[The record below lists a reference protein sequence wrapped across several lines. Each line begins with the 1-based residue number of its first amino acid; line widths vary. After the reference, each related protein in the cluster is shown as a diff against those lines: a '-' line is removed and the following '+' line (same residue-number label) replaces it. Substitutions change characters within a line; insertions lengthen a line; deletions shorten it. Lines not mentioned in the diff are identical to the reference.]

1 MLILPLTCLENLS
14 LANNTLANGWITASC
29 QTIMS
34 PKPYIKVKCYKQ
46 QKWTFKN
53 VRLTTFPKQQLHSIS
68 IFSMFVHPCLL
79 LHYAVLFIPSFIVL
93 CGYLCFAQFGGVLP
107 LFEFWWISWYSSFNS
122 LCLLYSKH
130 PHIRTHD
137 FRVQAD
143 LVLIYWVLSEKSV
156 RCS

>member
-1 MLILPLTCLENLS
+1 MVESQLHVKQSCLPSLIS
-14 LANNTLANGWITASC
+14 
-29 QTIMS
+29 
-34 PKPYIKVKCYKQ
+34 
-46 QKWTFKN
+46 KWNVTNSKN
-53 VRLTTFPKQQLHSIS
+53 ELLKTVRLTTFPKQQLHSIS

-130 PHIRTHD
+130 PHNFIRTHE

>member
-1 MLILPLTCLENLS
+1 MVESQLHVKQSCLPSLIS
-14 LANNTLANGWITASC
+14 
-29 QTIMS
+29 
-34 PKPYIKVKCYKQ
+34 
-46 QKWTFKN
+46 KWNVTNSKN
-53 VRLTTFPKQQLHSIS
+53 ELLKTVRLTTFPKQQLHSIS
-68 IFSMFVHPCLL
+68 IFSMFVHLCLL

-122 LCLLYSKH
+122 LCLLHSKH

-143 LVLIYWVLSEKSV
+143 LVLIYWVLSEKLV

>member
-1 MLILPLTCLENLS
+1 MVESQLHVKQSCLPSLIS
-14 LANNTLANGWITASC
+14 
-29 QTIMS
+29 
-34 PKPYIKVKCYKQ
+34 
-46 QKWTFKN
+46 KWNVTNSKN
-53 VRLTTFPKQQLHSIS
+53 ELLKTVRLTTFPKQQLHSIS

-93 CGYLCFAQFGGVLP
+93 CGYLCFAQFGEVLP

-143 LVLIYWVLSEKSV
+143 LVLIYWVLCEKSAW

>member
-1 MLILPLTCLENLS
+1 MVESQLHVKQSCLPSLIS
-14 LANNTLANGWITASC
+14 
-29 QTIMS
+29 
-34 PKPYIKVKCYKQ
+34 
-46 QKWTFKN
+46 KWNVTNSKN
-53 VRLTTFPKQQLHSIS
+53 ELLKTVRLTTFPKQQLHSIS
-68 IFSMFVHPCLL
+68 IFSMFVHPCVL

-93 CGYLCFAQFGGVLP
+93 CGYLCFAQFGEVLP

>member
-1 MLILPLTCLENLS
+1 MVESQLHVKQSCLPSLIS
-14 LANNTLANGWITASC
+14 
-29 QTIMS
+29 
-34 PKPYIKVKCYKQ
+34 
-46 QKWTFKN
+46 KWNVTNSKN
-53 VRLTTFPKQQLHSIS
+53 ELLKTVRLTTSFQNNNCILFQSS
-68 IFSMFVHPCLL
+68 PCLSTRAFSCIML
-79 LHYAVLFIPSFIVL
+79 CYLYPHSLFCAVIYVSLNLVH
-93 CGYLCFAQFGGVLP
+93 GVLP

>member
-1 MLILPLTCLENLS
+1 MVESQLHVKQSCLPS
-14 LANNTLANGWITASC
+14 L
-29 QTIMS
+29 MS
-34 PKPYIKVKCYKQ
+34 
-46 QKWTFKN
+46 KWNVTNSKN
-53 VRLTTFPKQQLHSIS
+53 ELLKTVRLTTFPKQQLHSIS
-68 IFSMFVHPCLL
+68 IFSMFVHPCVL

-93 CGYLCFAQFGGVLP
+93 CGYLCFAQFGEVLP

-143 LVLIYWVLSEKSV
+143 LVLIYWVLSEKLV

>member
-1 MLILPLTCLENLS
+1 MVESQLHVKQSCLPSLISKRNVTNS
-14 LANNTLANGWITASC
+14 
-29 QTIMS
+29 
-34 PKPYIKVKCYKQ
+34 
-46 QKWTFKN
+46 KN
-53 VRLTTFPKQQLHSIS
+53 ELLKTVRLTTFPKQQLHSIS
-68 IFSMFVHPCLL
+68 IFSMFVHPCVL
-79 LHYAVLFIPSFIVL
+79 LHYAVLLIPSFIVL
-93 CGYLCFAQFGGVLP
+93 CGYLCFAQFGEVLP

-143 LVLIYWVLSEKSV
+143 LVLIYWVLNKKSV

>member
-1 MLILPLTCLENLS
+1 MVESQLHVKQSCLPSLIS
-14 LANNTLANGWITASC
+14 
-29 QTIMS
+29 
-34 PKPYIKVKCYKQ
+34 
-46 QKWTFKN
+46 KWNVTNSKN
-53 VRLTTFPKQQLHSIS
+53 ELLKTVRLTTFPKQQLHSIS
-68 IFSMFVHPCLL
+68 IFSMFVHLCVL

-93 CGYLCFAQFGGVLP
+93 CGYLCFAQFGEVLP

>member
-1 MLILPLTCLENLS
+1 MVESQLHVKQSCLPSLIS
-14 LANNTLANGWITASC
+14 
-29 QTIMS
+29 
-34 PKPYIKVKCYKQ
+34 
-46 QKWTFKN
+46 KWNVTNSKN
-53 VRLTTFPKQQLHSIS
+53 ELLKTVRLTTFPKQQLQSIS
-68 IFSMFVHPCLL
+68 IVFMFVHPCLL

-93 CGYLCFAQFGGVLP
+93 CGYLCFAQFGEVLP

-143 LVLIYWVLSEKSV
+143 LVLIYWVLNKKSV

>member
-1 MLILPLTCLENLS
+1 MVESQLHVKQSCLPSLIS
-14 LANNTLANGWITASC
+14 
-29 QTIMS
+29 
-34 PKPYIKVKCYKQ
+34 
-46 QKWTFKN
+46 KWNVTNSKN
-53 VRLTTFPKQQLHSIS
+53 ELLKTVRLTTFPKQQLHSIS
-68 IFSMFVHPCLL
+68 IFSMFVHPCVL

-93 CGYLCFAQFGGVLP
+93 CSYLCFAQFGEVLP

-122 LCLLYSKH
+122 LCLPYSKH

>member
-1 MLILPLTCLENLS
+1 MVESQLHVKQSCLPSLIS
-14 LANNTLANGWITASC
+14 
-29 QTIMS
+29 
-34 PKPYIKVKCYKQ
+34 
-46 QKWTFKN
+46 KWNVTNSKN
-53 VRLTTFPKQQLHSIS
+53 ELLKTVRLTTFPKQQLQSIS
-68 IFSMFVHPCLL
+68 IAFMFVHPCLL

-93 CGYLCFAQFGGVLP
+93 CGYLCFAQFGEVLP

>member
-1 MLILPLTCLENLS
+1 MVESQLHVKQSCLPSLIS
-14 LANNTLANGWITASC
+14 
-29 QTIMS
+29 
-34 PKPYIKVKCYKQ
+34 
-46 QKWTFKN
+46 KWNVTNSKN
-53 VRLTTFPKQQLHSIS
+53 ELLRTVRLTTFPKQQLQSIW
-68 IFSMFVHPCLL
+68 IFFMFVHSCLL

-93 CGYLCFAQFGGVLP
+93 CGYLCFAQFGRVLP

>member
-1 MLILPLTCLENLS
+1 MVESQLHVKQSCLPSLIS
-14 LANNTLANGWITASC
+14 
-29 QTIMS
+29 
-34 PKPYIKVKCYKQ
+34 
-46 QKWTFKN
+46 KWNVTNSKN
-53 VRLTTFPKQQLHSIS
+53 ELLKTVRLTTFPKQQLHSIS
-68 IFSMFVHPCLL
+68 IFSMFFHPCVL

-93 CGYLCFAQFGGVLP
+93 CGYLCFAQFGEVLP

>member
-1 MLILPLTCLENLS
+1 MVESQLHVKQSCLPSLIS
-14 LANNTLANGWITASC
+14 
-29 QTIMS
+29 
-34 PKPYIKVKCYKQ
+34 
-46 QKWTFKN
+46 KWNVTNSKN
-53 VRLTTFPKQQLHSIS
+53 ELLKTVRLTTFPKQQLHSIS
-68 IFSMFVHPCLL
+68 IFSMFVHPCVL

-93 CGYLCFAQFGGVLP
+93 CGYLCFAQFGEVLP

-143 LVLIYWVLSEKSV
+143 LVLIYWVLNKKSV

>member
-1 MLILPLTCLENLS
+1 MVESQLHVKQSCLPSLIS
-14 LANNTLANGWITASC
+14 
-29 QTIMS
+29 
-34 PKPYIKVKCYKQ
+34 
-46 QKWTFKN
+46 KWNVTNSKN
-53 VRLTTFPKQQLHSIS
+53 ELLKTVRLTTFPKHQLHSIS
-68 IFSMFVHPCLL
+68 IFSMFVHPCVL

-143 LVLIYWVLSEKSV
+143 LVLIYWVLNKKSV

>member
-1 MLILPLTCLENLS
+1 MVESQLHVKQSCLPSLIS
-14 LANNTLANGWITASC
+14 
-29 QTIMS
+29 
-34 PKPYIKVKCYKQ
+34 
-46 QKWTFKN
+46 KWNVINSKN
-53 VRLTTFPKQQLHSIS
+53 ELLKTVRLTTFPKQQLHSIS
-68 IFSMFVHPCLL
+68 IFSMFVHPCVL

-143 LVLIYWVLSEKSV
+143 LVLIYWVLNKKSV

>member
-1 MLILPLTCLENLS
+1 MVESQLHVKQSCLPSLIS
-14 LANNTLANGWITASC
+14 
-29 QTIMS
+29 
-34 PKPYIKVKCYKQ
+34 
-46 QKWTFKN
+46 KWNVTNSKN
-53 VRLTTFPKQQLHSIS
+53 ELLKTVRLTTFPKQQLHSIS

-93 CGYLCFAQFGGVLP
+93 CGYLCFAQFGEVLP

-143 LVLIYWVLSEKSV
+143 LVLIYWVLNKKSV